1 MENNDLIATVLGTLL
16 TPPGIIVLIALLG
29 FIVYLKWPLLGAALL
44 SFSIAALVA
53 LSLPMTGH
61 QLLTGIET
69 YALPVYEPGKE
80 AKTTSQAIVVLGA
93 GRSADAPEYQGD
105 TVDTF
110 TLERLRYAAY
120 LQRKTGLPILV
131 SGGSTHHESVSEAEL
146 MRAVLV
152 DDFHA
157 NVKFI
162 EDKSRNTLENA
173 RYSREVLQAAGINQV
188 YLVTHAWHMRR
199 ALWSFQ
205 TYGVAAIP
213 AATGFSHLG
222 REDTRLLGYLPSA
235 RGMRMSSLA
244 IRERIGYVWYTFKQ
258 TSGPDTS
265 KKEN

>member
-1 MENNDLIATVLGTLL
+1 METTDLIATLLGTLL
-16 TPPGIIVLIALLG
+16 APPGIVILIALLG
-29 FIVYLKWPLLGAALL
+29 FILYLKWPLVGAGLF

-69 YALPVYEPGKE
+69 YALPVYEPGKD
-80 AKTTSQAIVVLGA
+80 AKTTAQAIVVLGA

-120 LQRKTGLPILV
+120 LQRKTGLPIVV
-131 SGGSTHHESVSEAEL
+131 SGGSANQERVSQAEL
-146 MRAVLV
+146 MRTVLV
-152 DDFHA
+152 DEFHA
-157 NVKFI
+157 NVKLV

-173 RYSREVLQAAGINQV
+173 RYSQEVLQAAGINQV

-205 TYGVAAIP
+205 AYGIAALP
-213 AATGFSHLG
+213 AATGFSRLG

-244 IRERIGYVWYTFKQ
+244 IRERIGYAWYTFKQ
-258 TSGPDTS
+258 TPEPNTG